1 MYLLFDIGGTKT
13 RIALSKDGET
23 FEEPLVF
30 STPTDYEE
38 GINFFSNIKKELIGE
53 EDFILS
59 AGSIAASFNR
69 ESSILTGG
77 GLQIKDWLGKPIK
90 KDMERALN
98 CPVYIVND
106 TMMGGLA
113 QAHMGSG
120 KNFSIVAYITV
131 STGVGG
137 ARIVDGKIDRNNFGF
152 EPGRQI
158 IDAGN
163 ALCNGW
169 SKRGFLDDYI
179 SGMAIEKNK
188 GIKPEDIQDKEFW
201 KSRAD
206 FLALGL
212 YNITT
217 MWSPDIIVIGGSVMK
232 SIPFDYLEEK
242 YKEILKGTFP
252 NERTPLAPAEFGDE
266 MGLYG
271 SLVFVKEYNKM
282 GNQ

>member
-1 MYLLFDIGGTKT
+1 MYLLFDVGGTKT
-13 RIALSKDGET
+13 RITLSRDGET
-23 FEEPLVF
+23 FEEPQVF
-30 STPTDYEE
+30 LTPANYEE
-38 GINFFSNIKKELIGE
+38 GISLFSTIKEELVGEEELI
-53 EDFILS
+53 FS

-69 ESSILTGG
+69 ESSMLTGG
-77 GLQIKDWLGKPIK
+77 GSQIKDWLGKPIK
-90 KDMERALN
+90 KDMEKVLG
-98 CPVYIVND
+98 CPVYMVND

-113 QAHMGSG
+113 QAHMGPG

-169 SKRGFLDDYI
+169 SKKGFLDDYV

-188 GIKPEDIQDKEFW
+188 GTKPENIDDKEFW

-206 FLALGL
+206 LLALGL

-217 MWSPDIIVIGGSVMK
+217 MWSPDTIVVGGSVMK
-232 SIPFDYLEEK
+232 SVPFDYLKEK
-242 YKEILKGTFP
+242 YKEVLKNTFP
-252 NERTPLAPAEFGDE
+252 NEQTVLSLAEFGDE

-271 SLVFVKEYNKM
+271 ALVFVKEYNRM